1 MGWLILAAAAL
12 ALFAGLCASADTAL
26 LRVSR
31 AGAKELATSGREAS
45 APLKAVLAEVP
56 KYIAVL
62 LLARVAAEIGATL
75 FVTAAL
81 LHWSGPV
88 WRVFLV
94 TGAIMTVV
102 VYIVAGIVPRTLG
115 REYAASVA
123 DRAASV
129 MQPVVRLMGPI
140 PAMLLATGRILGR
153 GGRQQAGPSGEEEDL
168 RGLVDLLERRRV
180 IEPGERAMIHSVFE
194 LGDTIVREVM
204 VPRTDMI
211 FVESGKTL
219 RQALT
224 LALRSGFSRIPVV
237 GENLDDV
244 VGIAY
249 LKDIVTRTS
258 EHSEGLATERVAS
271 IMRPA
276 TFVPDSKPVDDL
288 LREMQA
294 RQTHVAIVIDEYG
307 GTAGLVTIEDILEE
321 IVGEIADEY
330 DREQPPVEWLG
341 DGHARVTARLSVDE
355 LAELFDVQ
363 IEAEDVETVGGLLA
377 QRLGR
382 VPIAGSTAT
391 VAGLRLTA
399 ESLAGRRNRIS
410 TVTVQRVSENGAGQT
425 GAGGQQGT
433 GQQGTGLEGLGL
445 EGLGQQ
451 GLGQQGAGQEGA
463 GQEGTSRDGAGQDR
477 TGRDR
482 AGRDRAGQDRTGRE
496 IAAALEAG
504 NGQLAG
510 GEAAGAGEAGGDGD
524 AERPADAEAGQGHG
538 SPTANGRRGRS
549 GPDAAGHQA
558 VRSDSDQ
565 QEAAEDDAAQ

>member
-1 MGWLILAAAAL
+1 VGWLILAAIAL
-12 ALFAGLCASADTAL
+12 TLFAGLCASADTAL

-31 AGAKELATSGREAS
+31 AGAKELASSAS
-45 APLKAVLAEVP
+45 DPSPPLQAVLAEVP

-62 LLARVAAEIGATL
+62 LLARVLAEIAATL
-75 FVTAAL
+75 FVTAVFV
-81 LHWSGPV
+81 HSFGFD
-88 WRVFLV
+88 WRAFVIP
-94 TGAIMTVV
+94 GAIMTAVIYV
-102 VYIVAGIVPRTLG
+102 IVGMVPRTLG

-123 DRAASV
+123 DRAASI
-129 MQPVVRLMGPI
+129 MQPLVKYLGPV
-140 PAMLLATGRILGR
+140 PALLLAIGRVLGR
-153 GGRQQAGPSGEEEDL
+153 NGGAGSKAGSGPSGEEEDL

-211 FVESGKTL
+211 FVASTKTL

-249 LKDIVTRTS
+249 LKDIVTRTYDDAG
-258 EHSEGLATERVAS
+258 GLATEPVS
-271 IMRPA
+271 SVMRPA

-294 RQTHVAIVIDEYG
+294 RQIHVAIVIDEYG
-307 GTAGLVTIEDILEE
+307 GTAGLATIEDILEE

-341 DGHARVTARLSVDE
+341 TDQARVTARLSVDE
-355 LAELFDVQ
+355 LADLFGVR

-391 VAGLRLTA
+391 IAGLRLTA

-410 TVTVQRVSENGAGQT
+410 TVTVQRVGRKDENGPDGGEPGNQNDRDGQGGRDENGREEAGRG
-425 GAGGQQGT
+425 GA
-433 GQQGTGLEGLGL
+433 
-445 EGLGQQ
+445 
-451 GLGQQGAGQEGA
+451 
-463 GQEGTSRDGAGQDR
+463 SRDG
-477 TGRDR
+477 
-482 AGRDRAGQDRTGRE
+482 
-496 IAAALEAG
+496 
-504 NGQLAG
+504 
-510 GEAAGAGEAGGDGD
+510 GD
-524 AERPADAEAGQGHG
+524 AELDTDQWAWAADDIPG
-538 SPTANGRRGRS
+538 SP
-549 GPDAAGHQA
+549 
-558 VRSDSDQ
+558 
-565 QEAAEDDAAQ
+565 AAELAEKATEYDDRRR